1 MFLFY
6 LWMKGNDFLNV
17 FYIYKRVYDVIVLLK
32 IYKIGG
38 LIIINVF
45 QCFVEYYDLKVV
57 LLNKIFG

>member
-17 FYIYKRVYDVIVLLK
+17 FYNYKRVYDVIVFLK

-45 QCFVEYYDLKVV
+45 
-57 LLNKIFG
+57 